1 MGALPALG
9 PITEEQYLSD
19 PEFERCEYVDGIVVE
34 RGMGTKPHARIQA
47 KCSRKLDEYLDHHPG
62 GYVVV
67 ELHCRLKVRGRSRF
81 RLPDVAVVLGDEA
94 TEQRYLERSPDLVV
108 EVRSPDD
115 SLAAQL
121 RKMDD
126 YFENG
131 CRLAWLV
138 LPEESAVIILA
149 PGQAPR
155 TATAGE
161 TLDGGEVLP
170 GLSIAVD
177 DLFA

>member
-1 MGALPALG
+1 MSALPAPG

-19 PEFERCEYVDGIVVE
+19 PAFDRCEYVDGIVME
-34 RGMGTKPHARIQA
+34 RNSGSKPHARIQG
-47 KCSRKLDEYLDHHPG
+47 KCSRKLDEYLDGHPG
-62 GYVVV
+62 DYVAV
-67 ELHCRLKVRGRSRF
+67 ELHCRLKVRGYPGF
-81 RLPDVAVVLGDEA
+81 RIPDVAVVLGDES

-115 SLAAQL
+115 SLTSQL

-138 LPEESAVIILA
+138 LPEEKSVLILA
-149 PGQAPR
+149 PNAAPR

-161 TLDGGEVLP
+161 TLDGGGVLP

-177 DLFA
+177 DLFV

>member
-1 MGALPALG
+1 MSALPALG

-19 PEFERCEYVDGIVVE
+19 PAFEHCEYVDGIVVE
-34 RGMGTKPHARIQA
+34 RNLGTKPHARIQG
-47 KCSRKLDEYLDHHPG
+47 KCFRKFDEYLDTHPG
-62 GYVVV
+62 GYAVV
-67 ELHCRLKVRGRSRF
+67 ELHCRLKVRGYPRF
-81 RLPDVAVVLGDEA
+81 RIPDVAVVLGDESS
-94 TEQRYLERSPDLVV
+94 EQRYLERSPDLVV

-115 SLAAQL
+115 SLSSQL

-126 YFENG
+126 YFESG

-138 LPEESAVIILA
+138 LPEEHSVLILA
-149 PGQAPR
+149 PNAAPR

-161 TLDGGEVLP
+161 TLDGGGVLP

-177 DLFA
+177 DLFV

>member
-9 PITEEQYLSD
+9 PISEEQYLAD
-19 PEFERCEYVDGIVVE
+19 PAFQHCEYVGGIVVE
-34 RGMGTKPHARIQA
+34 RNGGGKPHSRIQA
-47 KCSRKLDEYLDHHPG
+47 NCCGFIWTYLRTNRI
-62 GYVVV
+62 GYAVT
-67 ELHCRLKVRGRSRF
+67 ELSCRLKVGGYSRF
-81 RLPDVAVVLGDEA
+81 RLPDVAVVLGDES

-115 SLAAQL
+115 SFTSQL

-138 LPEESAVIILA
+138 LPEEQSVLILA
-149 PGQAPR
+149 PGAAPR

-161 TLDGGEVLP
+161 TLDGGDVLP

>member
-1 MGALPALG
+1 MSALPAVG

-19 PEFERCEYVDGIVVE
+19 PAFEHCEYVNGIVVE
-34 RGMGTKPHARIQA
+34 RNVGGKPHSRIQA
-47 KCSRKLDEYLDHHPG
+47 NCCGFIWSYLRTNRI
-62 GYVVV
+62 GYVVT
-67 ELHCRLKVRGRSRF
+67 ELTCRLTVGGYSRF
-81 RLPDVAVVLGDEA
+81 RLPDVAVVLGDES

-115 SLAAQL
+115 SLTSQL
-121 RKMDD
+121 RKLDD

-138 LPEESAVIILA
+138 LPEERSVLILA
-149 PGQAPR
+149 PGAAPR

-161 TLDGGEVLP
+161 TLDGGDVLP
-170 GLSIAVD
+170 GLNIAVD

>member
-1 MGALPALG
+1 MSALPVPG
-9 PITEEQYLSD
+9 PITEEQYLTD
-19 PEFERCEYVDGIVVE
+19 PAFRHCEYVDGMIVE
-34 RGMGTKPHARIQA
+34 RNLGAKPHARIQS
-47 KCSRKLDEYLDHHPG
+47 KCLRKLDEYLDTHPG

-67 ELHCRLKVRGRSRF
+67 ELHCRLKVRGRLRF
-81 RLPDVAVVLGDEA
+81 RLPDVAVVLADDA
-94 TEQRYLERSPDLVV
+94 AEQRYLERSPDLVV

-115 SLAAQL
+115 SITSQL

-138 LPEESAVIILA
+138 LPEEQSVVILT
-149 PGQAPR
+149 PGGAPR